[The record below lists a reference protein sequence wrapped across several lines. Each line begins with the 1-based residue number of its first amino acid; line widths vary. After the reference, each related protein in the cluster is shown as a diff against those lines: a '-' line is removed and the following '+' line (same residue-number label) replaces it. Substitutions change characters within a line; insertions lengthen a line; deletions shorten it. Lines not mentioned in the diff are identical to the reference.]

1 MKIKEVKK
9 LFACLC
15 LVSLTSLASANE
27 GMPQHMVFASDP
39 QYPWTEKSDSGED
52 ESSADFEKRAKWLV
66 ETQFASIAQFRTEMG
81 GQAAVPLM
89 INGDMT
95 AFGHG
100 WQRSYVGSMLKKYF
114 GDHVLYGLGNHDYQ
128 NNVNDCFSESCAAG
142 SIVDYRDHHVGKVDE
157 FDLEVTGSFVN
168 KHYLGSLAYSKNMG
182 EVHLVQLNNEPTY
195 AVKISHALNPTTFDI
210 TASLDWL
217 ENDLRVARAQG
228 YAIIINMHKPYE
240 WKGSWDQEKRFREM
254 IEKYQVTAMF
264 AGHFHDEGG
273 SQTYMG
279 SVPMFLSGSAS
290 QQTYLTATFSKDR
303 KQLEVSLVEYNQW
316 RKTYAGGHRAG
327 EVDLGQCPIKKPP
340 PEHWRGLYL
349 ASGVGLTAP
358 RLPALFHRG
367 TGCKRKP
374 PAGAPCRYL
383 AVVPAP
389 ASGPDG
395 RNGWSAA
402 VARSSNRR

>member
-100 WQRSYVGSMLKKYF
+100 WQRSFIGSMLKKHF

-217 ENDLRVARAQG
+217 ENDLRIARAQG

-273 SQTYMG
+273 SHTYMG

-303 KQLEVSLVEYNQW
+303 KQLEVSLVEDNQW
-316 RKTYAGGHRAG
+316 RKRTPVAT
-327 EVDLGQCPIKKPP
+327 VPVKSI
-340 PEHWRGLYL
+340 W
-349 ASGVGLTAP
+349 ASNP
-358 RLPALFHRG
+358 
-367 TGCKRKP
+367 
-374 PAGAPCRYL
+374 
-383 AVVPAP
+383 
-389 ASGPDG
+389 
-395 RNGWSAA
+395 
-402 VARSSNRR
+402 